1 MPQKSQISKKVP
13 TAEELL
19 EITIR
24 RQSSDLHLLVGT
36 YPTLRIDGKLM
47 PLKEYGILDEKNAE
61 KIIFSMIT
69 EEQKQNFEKEKELDL
84 SVNLEDEG
92 RFRINVF
99 YQRGSIGAAL
109 RLIPTNIRTI
119 EELGLP
125 SACGKFTEPSQGF
138 VLVTG
143 PTGHGKST
151 TLAAMVDQ
159 INKNKSVH
167 IVTIEDPIEYIHKS
181 ERAIVDQRELHMDT
195 HSWSRALRSALREDP
210 DVVLVGEMRDLETIA
225 AAITIAE
232 TGHLVF
238 ATLHTNNAAQTV
250 DRIIDVFPSR
260 QQPQIRMQL
269 AGSLMGI
276 ISQRLLPRIGGG
288 RIVAAEVLISNAAVK
303 NAVREGKTHQINN
316 IIEISSSE
324 GMISMDKSLA
334 ALVKKG
340 DVLAEDAK
348 KYAISPQEFTK
359 LIK

>member
-1 MPQKSQISKKVP
+1 MPTKQETLKKVP
-13 TAEELL
+13 QAEELL

-24 RQSSDLHLLVGT
+24 RQASDLHLLVGT
-36 YPTLRIDGKLM
+36 YPTLRIDGSLV
-47 PLKEYGILDEKNAE
+47 PLKEYGVLDEKNAE
-61 KIIFSMIT
+61 RLIFSMIT
-69 EEQKQNFEKEKELDL
+69 DEQKNSFEKEKELDV
-84 SVNLEDEG
+84 SVSLEDEG
-92 RFRINVF
+92 RFRVNVF

-125 SACGKFTEPSQGF
+125 RICEKFTEPSQGF

-151 TLAAMVDQ
+151 TLAAMVEQ
-159 INKNKSVH
+159 VNKNKSVH
-167 IVTIEDPIEYIHKS
+167 IVTIEDPIEYVHKS

-195 HSWSRALRSALREDP
+195 NSWTRALRSALREDP

-269 AGSLMGI
+269 AGSLMGV

-288 RIVAAEVLISNAAVK
+288 RVVAAEALISNPAVR
-303 NAVREGKTHQINN
+303 NAIREGKTHQINN
-316 IIEISSSE
+316 IIEISASE

-334 ALVKKG
+334 NLVKKG
-340 DVLAEDAK
+340 EVLAEEAK
-348 KYAISPQEFTK
+348 KYAINPSEFDK
-359 LIK
+359 LIR